1 MGDSSAERREKEIVK
16 REGFQLAKLT
26 QALKLAD
33 FMAILMVFA
42 TICSAYATWRTA
54 EVTSLIFAV
63 AYRPILGVEKVDF
76 DAVDSAMPA
85 IKVDYRNFSQIAARD
100 AHMEVN
106 AVVDGNAVMPPE
118 GTTAAV
124 EAGILSPSVPH
135 FFYAYIR
142 PELYQTVA
150 AGKSK
155 LQVQVKMT
163 YRGPARATEYCYL
176 ERMVY
181 DFRARVFNS
190 AGGSRSM
197 RQRQG
202 LRQKSPKSVSAG
214 LFEAHRL

>member
-1 MGDSSAERREKEIVK
+1 VAKDDSHAHQKESLQVGATSPESSAERREKEIVK
-16 REGFQLAKLT
+16 REGFQLAKLS

-63 AYRPILGVEKVDF
+63 AYRPILG

-85 IKVDYRNFSQIAARD
+85 IKIDYRNFSQIAARD
-100 AHMEVN
+100 AHLEVN
-106 AVVDGNAVMPPE
+106 AVVDGKAVMPPE
-118 GTTAAV
+118 GTTMAV

-135 FFYAYIR
+135 FFYAYLR
-142 PELYQTVA
+142 PELYQAVA
-150 AGKSK
+150 AGKSN
-155 LQVQVKMT
+155 LQIRVKMS
-163 YRGPARATEYCYL
+163 YRGPAHGTEYCYL

-190 AGGSRSM
+190 AGGSDRCGSD
-197 RQRQG
+197 
-202 LRQKSPKSVSAG
+202 KD
-214 LFEAHRL
+214 